1 MNTSRDIEKLFEHF
15 GGNAGDYQEIGKE
28 NEARSARTRWPL
40 LATLD
45 FAQPPIPEV
54 AQRRDVQL
62 PTARGARGE
71 AAADASPTPTP
82 INRGKPPLFARA
94 HRRTIPPVGNVTLP
108 AVAPGA
114 SRFADAGEAAP
125 SADAAPLTAMPPA
138 AAPVQTPLRAA
149 IPVVPAAPVAPA
161 APAAANPFASR
172 PVQTPLRATLS
183 PTHATPP
190 AAPPARPAVLQP
202 QAPAPAPHS
211 ILGKLFASPAQDA
224 APQPQT
230 PAATEKS
237 LVSVFDRL
245 RGSLTNPDDARHDN
259 PAASRAWATS
269 RTSRS

>member
-15 GGNAGDYQEIGKE
+15 GGDAGDYQEIGKE

-45 FAQPPIPEV
+45 FAQPSIPEV

-71 AAADASPTPTP
+71 APADASPTPTP

-114 SRFADAGEAAP
+114 SRFAEAGEATP
-125 SADAAPLTAMPPA
+125 SAEAAPLTATSPA

-149 IPVVPAAPVAPA
+149 LPVAPVASVA
-161 APAAANPFASR
+161 ASR
-172 PVQTPLRATLS
+172 PAQTPLRAAPS
-183 PTHATPP
+183 PAHATPP
-190 AAPPARPAVLQP
+190 AAPPARPAVLQA
-202 QAPAPAPHS
+202 QASAPAPHS
-211 ILGKLFASPAQDA
+211 ILGKLFASPAPDA
-224 APQPQT
+224 APHPQAT
-230 PAATEKS
+230 AAGEKS

-245 RGSLTNPDDARHDN
+245 RGSLADPDDARHDN

-269 RTSRS
+269 RTPRS